1 MRLIYQLISLELD
14 VVYNQRPSYNKT
26 ASLRISRD
34 VPIISNL
41 NILLKTFGKF
51 KNQILRSGIIRLD
64 SLQG

>member
-1 MRLIYQLISLELD
+1 MLD
-14 VVYNQRPSYNKT
+14 NESSSSMQRPSHNKT

>member
-1 MRLIYQLISLELD
+1 MRQIKINAM
-14 VVYNQRPSYNKT
+14 VYVHYLQRPSYNKT

>member
-1 MRLIYQLISLELD
+1 MLACMY
-14 VVYNQRPSYNKT
+14 QRPSHNKT

>member
-1 MRLIYQLISLELD
+1 MIIVAAIMLGIGL
-14 VVYNQRPSYNKT
+14 VQRPSHNKT

>member
-1 MRLIYQLISLELD
+1 MTKHI
-14 VVYNQRPSYNKT
+14 QRPSHNKT